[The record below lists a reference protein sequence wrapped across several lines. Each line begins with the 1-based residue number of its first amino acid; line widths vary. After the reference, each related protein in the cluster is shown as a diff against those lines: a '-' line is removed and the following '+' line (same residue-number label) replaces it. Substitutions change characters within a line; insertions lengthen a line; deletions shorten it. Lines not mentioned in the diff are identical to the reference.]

1 MSKYVIISVIIFF
14 TLICGMMFS
23 VSPVPVL
30 ALMIFALLTA
40 LFTWSPDLGLLMV
53 IFSIPFERCGIII
66 PNSPIT
72 VTKVLLLLSVISWLI
87 NTLIFKKTSFNFSVF
102 TKSTSLLVLSYV
114 VISFVSIGYAKSTE
128 IFWIVMIKRLSV
140 AVLYFFFLM
149 NLANR
154 EKLFYKALNFFV
166 LAGFF
171 ICIVGLYEFITGNP
185 ILSSTVISKAEML
198 ADVKGAS
205 RVQGCAGHSNFH
217 AATLAMIFP
226 FVIFSLFAVKKPVF
240 RLFILM
246 TGVLFIINI
255 FSTMARLGTIGLI
268 LGTGTFFFLS
278 NLRFKF
284 IKLAGVLLVMSSVF
298 VIFSMMPGKFAAERY
313 TGETGLK
320 SIQYRLGW
328 IIMSWEMV
336 KDNPVLGVG
345 TGNYFSHYQKY
356 ADTAPGMVTQT
367 PIVQHNG
374 IMQIWSENG
383 TLGLIIFLALLF
395 SVFFE
400 LWKKNALRP
409 KNKKLKLL
417 RIALCSSFIV
427 YIMCICIIPALE
439 NEIGWLIISFAVIST
454 IFMDKP
460 ESVNALGKIDNE

>member
-1 MSKYVIISVIIFF
+1 
-14 TLICGMMFS
+14 MFS
-23 VSPVPVL
+23 VSPLPAS

-40 LFTWSPDLGLLMV
+40 LFAWSPDLGLLMI

-72 VTKVLLLLSVISWLI
+72 VTKILLLVSVISWLI
-87 NTLIFKKTSFNFSVF
+87 NILIFKKTSFNFSVF
-102 TKSTSLLVLSYV
+102 TKSTSLLILLYV
-114 VISFVSIGYAKSTE
+114 VISLVSIGYAKDTE
-128 IFWIVMIKRLSV
+128 FFWIVMIKRMSV

-171 ICIVGLYEFITGNP
+171 ICIVGGYEFITGNP
-185 ILSSTVISKAEML
+185 VLSSTVVSKAEML

-217 AATLAMIFP
+217 AAALAMMFP
-226 FVIFSLFAVKKPVF
+226 FVIFSLLTVKKPVF
-240 RLFILM
+240 RLFLLM
-246 TGVLFIINI
+246 TAVLFIFNI

-268 LGTGTFFFLS
+268 LGTGIFFFLS
-278 NLRFKF
+278 DLRFKF
-284 IKLAGVLLVMSSVF
+284 IKLAGVLLVISSVF
-298 VIFSMMPGKFAAERY
+298 VIISMMPGKFAAERY

-328 IIMSWEMV
+328 IIMSWEMI

-345 TGNYFSHYQKY
+345 TGNFLSQYQKY
-356 ADTAPGMVTQT
+356 ADTAPGMVPQSPT
-367 PIVQHNG
+367 VQHNG

-383 TLGLIIFLALLF
+383 PLGLVIFSALLF
-395 SVFFE
+395 SVFFG
-400 LWKKNALRP
+400 LWKENSFRL
-409 KNKKLKLL
+409 KNKKFKLL
-417 RIALCSSFIV
+417 RITVCSSFIV
-427 YIMCICIIPALE
+427 YIMCIGVIPALE
-439 NEIGWLIISFAVIST
+439 NEMGWLIISFAVIST
-454 IFMDKP
+454 TFMDKP
-460 ESVNALGKIDNE
+460 ESVTSVGQKNDQ